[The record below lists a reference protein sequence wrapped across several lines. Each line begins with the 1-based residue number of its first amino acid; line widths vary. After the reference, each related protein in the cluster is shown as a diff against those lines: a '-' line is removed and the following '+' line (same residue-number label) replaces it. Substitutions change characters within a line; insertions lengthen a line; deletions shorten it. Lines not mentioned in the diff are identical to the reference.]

1 MLKQVATGSAG
12 WLRKMMV
19 DSQQFLLATYRYGFM
34 EDIYIYIYIYIYT
47 YIYTYIYIYYTV
59 HHIWIISSTFV
70 SWPHIYIL
78 DQTQSKKVTF
88 FGSVAPLSLGCKEL
102 DGEHPRQC
110 PWFTSRRFLGCSHFF
125 CGPWLVNFTRKW

>member
-34 EDIYIYIYIYIYT
+34 EDIYIYIYTYT
-47 YIYTYIYIYYTV
+47 YIYTYIYYTV

-88 FGSVAPLSLGCKEL
+88 FGSVAPLSTLGCKEL
-102 DGEHPRQC
+102 DGEHPGQY
-110 PWFTSRRFLGCSHFF
+110 PWFTSRRFLGCSAFF
-125 CGPWLVNFTRKW
+125 AVPGW

>member
-1 MLKQVATGSAG
+1 MAAEDDGRLAAIFVGHVQVWVHG
-12 WLRKMMV
+12 R
-19 DSQQFLLATYRYGFM
+19 
-34 EDIYIYIYIYIYT
+34 YIYIHIYI

-88 FGSVAPLSLGCKEL
+88 FGSVAPLSTLGCKEL
-102 DGEHPRQC
+102 DGEHPGQY
-110 PWFTSRRFLGCSHFF
+110 PWFTSRRFLGCSAFF
-125 CGPWLVNFTRKW
+125 AVPGW